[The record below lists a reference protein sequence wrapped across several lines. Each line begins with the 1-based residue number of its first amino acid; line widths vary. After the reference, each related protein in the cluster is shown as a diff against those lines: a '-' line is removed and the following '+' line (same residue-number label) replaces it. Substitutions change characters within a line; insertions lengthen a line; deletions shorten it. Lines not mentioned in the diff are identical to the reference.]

1 MLRNSPITWYVNQCA
16 ARLRARTGHDVR
28 VIPSDLFPAWRTSGE
43 QARDRGEP
51 LRSDIHRAKLHE
63 ADFVFIVWFLGMHYS
78 LLVLCHPVTSRHDM
92 HTPRLGLWE
101 TRVGSLSVHPSRVL
115 WHAGRL
121 LEDSPAGSA
130 ALLHMD
136 STASRG
142 STHDCSQVHSAIC
155 MWVAGVCDLQLEQVE
170 CRLTCIKV

>member
-78 LLVLCHPVTSRHDM
+78 LLVLCHPGTSGQAYVFNLTLVLALWQYTRAQCPGMQADYWRTPPQGPQHCYTWTQRHREAPPM
-92 HTPRLGLWE
+92 IAVRCIL
-101 TRVGSLSVHPSRVL
+101 RSVCGSQGC
-115 WHAGRL
+115 A
-121 LEDSPAGSA
+121 
-130 ALLHMD
+130 
-136 STASRG
+136 
-142 STHDCSQVHSAIC
+142 
-155 MWVAGVCDLQLEQVE
+155 
-170 CRLTCIKV
+170 TCNWNKSNAD